1 MKICLA
7 QIAPTKGMIQSNIEL
22 HVRYIKE
29 AIKLNANC
37 IIFPELS
44 LTSYEPEIAAR
55 CALELET
62 YSLNEFQHLSDDHQ
76 LTIGV
81 GVPQKTLNG
90 INISLLIF
98 QPNEDRVYYSKRLL
112 HEDELPYFLP
122 GKDAVYLTIDQVKL
136 TFGICY
142 ESLQRASFIE
152 AVENNADLY
161 IASVAK
167 PKSGMEKAN
176 TYFPAVAQEFETP
189 VLLSNAVGFCD
200 NFTSYGQSSVWNKEG
215 LLLAQM
221 SDTAQGLIL
230 YDTESETSEVI
241 NLN

>member
-1 MKICLA
+1 
-7 QIAPTKGMIQSNIEL
+7 MIQSNIEL

-29 AIKLNANC
+29 AIKLNTNC

-44 LTSYEPEIAAR
+44 LTSYEPEIAAK
-55 CALELET
+55 CALELEAYT
-62 YSLNEFQHLSDDHQ
+62 LNEFQHLSDDHQ
-76 LTIGV
+76 ITIGV
-81 GVPQKTLNG
+81 GVPQKTSNG
-90 INISLLIF
+90 TTINLLIF
-98 QPNEDRVYYSKRLL
+98 QPNEDRTYYSKRLL
-112 HEDELPYFLP
+112 HEDELPYFVP

-136 TFGICY
+136 SFGICY

-167 PKSGMEKAN
+167 SKSGMEKAN
-176 TYFPAVAQEFETP
+176 MYFPTVAQEFDTP
-189 VLLSNAVGFCD
+189 VLLSNAIGLCD

-215 LLLAQM
+215 LLLVQM
-221 SDTAQGLIL
+221 SDSAQGLVL